1 MKRIF
6 GVTTLL
12 LTLLL
17 VVAAPTVALQLP
29 EGIEEQVSV
38 ELSPRN
44 PGPNTSVTITIR
56 SFSANLNGASF
67 AWFVDEQLVLNER
80 GATSFT
86 VKTGDVGSQTE
97 VLVRITK
104 ADGSELARVITF
116 APADLEL
123 FFEPLTYVP
132 PFYEG
137 RSVFSHQAPFRVVA
151 VPRFIGVDGT
161 RYSEKD
167 LTYTWRINGRYVEGA
182 GGLGGNVLEAKGA
195 LVSRA
200 FDVSVEVQTPDGTTG
215 AKETIYITP
224 SEPELLLYEND
235 PLYGI
240 LYNKPVNNLLD
251 LGSKKETVLYAVP
264 YYYGVETPD
273 SLSLIYKWAIN
284 ARDVIMA
291 QNENQLTIRIPEGDN
306 LAGSNP
312 VYVEARNSTDI
323 LQADSV
329 QTVVE
334 FGEI

>member
-1 MKRIF
+1 MKRIL
-6 GVTTLL
+6 GALTLIL
-12 LTLLL
+12 GLLL
-17 VVAAPTVALQLP
+17 VVVAPTVALELP
-29 EGIEEQVSV
+29 EGIEEQVSI

-44 PGPNTSVTITIR
+44 PGPNTPVTITIR
-56 SFSANLNGASF
+56 SFSTNLNGASF

-86 VKTGDVGSQTE
+86 LKTGDVGSKTE

-104 ADGSELARVITF
+104 ADGSEIARVITF

-137 RSVFSHQAPFRVVA
+137 RSVFSYQAPFRVVA

-200 FDVSVEVQTPDGTTG
+200 FDVSVEVQNPDGTIG
-215 AKETIYITP
+215 AKETIFITP

-240 LYNKPVNNLLD
+240 LYNKPVNNILD

-264 YYYGVETPD
+264 YYYGVDSPD

-291 QNENQLTIRIPEGDN
+291 QNENQLTIRIPEGEDI
-306 LAGSNP
+306 AGSNP
-312 VYVEARNSTDI
+312 IYVEARNSTDI
-323 LQADSV
+323 LQADSA

>member
-1 MKRIF
+1 MKRALSAI
-6 GVTTLL
+6 TLILGL
-12 LTLLL
+12 LF
-17 VVAAPTVALQLP
+17 VVVAPTVALELP
-29 EGIEEQVSV
+29 EGIEEQVSID
-38 ELSPRN
+38 LNPRN

-56 SFSANLNGASF
+56 SFSTNLNGASF
-67 AWFVDEQLVLNER
+67 AWFVDEQLMLNER
-80 GATSFT
+80 GATTFT
-86 VKTGDVGSQTE
+86 IKTGDVGSKTE

-137 RSVFSHQAPFRVVA
+137 RSVFSHQSPFRVVA

-200 FDVSVEVQTPDGTTG
+200 FDVSVEVQNPDGTTG

-240 LYNKPVNNLLD
+240 LYNKPVNSVLD
-251 LGSKKETVLYAVP
+251 LASKKETVIYAVP

-291 QNENQLTIRIPEGDN
+291 QNENQLTIRIPEGEN
-306 LAGSNP
+306 VSGSNP
-312 VYVEARNSTDI
+312 IYVEARNATDI